1 MYRDVLDLHEFY
13 RDRLGLVAQ
22 RLLRRRL
29 RQMWPDLAGQSIMG
43 FGYAGPLLKAYEEQT
58 DYRFLVMPAAQGVM
72 AWPDHG
78 KKRAVILAHEHELPF
93 EDASLDRIILCHA
106 VECSTQLP
114 VLMQEIWRVLAGQG
128 RLMVI
133 APNRRGFWARGEHTP
148 FGHGVPF
155 SMGQLVNLLH
165 QQNFVPE
172 RSAKAVFI
180 PPLRQR
186 FLLSTAPAFEEFGE
200 RWFEALAGLNLVEAS
215 KQVFAGIK
223 PQREAQR
230 TGRPVLVP
238 TTAAPRPASA
248 RTSRRHYGHAP

>member
-1 MYRDVLDLHEFY
+1 MYRDVTELHDFY
-13 RDRLGLVAQ
+13 RDRLGLVVQ

-29 RQMWPDLAGQSIMG
+29 RQMWPDLTGQTLMG
-43 FGYAGPLLKAYEEQT
+43 FGYAAPLLKAYEDQT
-58 DYRFLVMPAAQGVM
+58 ARRFLVMPAAQGVM
-72 AWPDHG
+72 AWPETG
-78 KKRAVILAHEHELPF
+78 KGRAVTLAHEHELPF
-93 EDASLDRIILCHA
+93 EDASVDRIILCHA
-106 VECSTQLP
+106 VECSTQLDT
-114 VLMQEIWRVLAGQG
+114 LMQEIWRVLAGQG

-133 APNRRGFWARGEHTP
+133 APNRRGVWARSDHTP

-155 SMGQLVNLLH
+155 STGQLVNLLYK
-165 QQNFVPE
+165 QNFVPE
-172 RSAKAVFI
+172 RTAKAVFI

-200 RWFEALAGLNLVEAS
+200 RWFEALAGLNMVEAS

-238 TTAAPRPASA
+238 NKGHARPASA
-248 RTSRRHYGHAP
+248 LTSPNKQAS